1 MDSRLQQPRLLGK
14 LTNAIAEYRE
24 SRAPLPGVNE
34 AGIVNFVAEVEK
46 MEAVKKAFK
55 VRPSSR
61 RGHRFAHRMRL
72 SMHGQPMV
80 RFASL
85 QLI

>member
-14 LTNAIAEYRE
+14 LSNAIAAYRE

-61 RGHRFAHRMRL
+61 RERRFAHLIRL
-72 SMHGQPMV
+72 SMLGEHMV
-80 RFASL
+80 RFAFL
-85 QLI
+85 